1 MELVMKKDIVVIGAG
16 PAGLSF
22 ANSLAN
28 TGLNILLVESQ
39 SKDALS
45 DPAIDGR
52 DIALTHSSEKL
63 MTAMDTWSRIPADE
77 IFPIKEAMVVDG
89 DSEYAMHFDR
99 ARIPEEMLGFI
110 VSNHVIRKALYDKA
124 SSLEN
129 VEILTDVSVTAVK
142 TDEAA
147 AEVTLSNG
155 ETLKAALVISAD
167 SRFSETRR
175 KMGISADM
183 HDFGRVCIVCRVT
196 HEHSNQG
203 IAHECFFYGQ
213 TLAVLPLSENESS
226 IVITVSS
233 NMADR
238 IMSMNAETFSRHV
251 EGQFNS
257 KLGRME
263 LSTERFPYPL
273 VAVWA
278 NKFAGQRYAVI
289 GDAAVGMHP
298 VTAHGFN
305 LGLKSQ
311 HTLARLIKDAHKA
324 GTDIGASALLKRY
337 EFAHRKA
344 AKPIYLGTN
353 AIVKL
358 FTNDMPL
365 HRLARKAVLRFGNAF
380 PPVKRIITR
389 QLTET
394 SG

>member
-1 MELVMKKDIVVIGAG
+1 MKKDIVVIGAG

-22 ANSLAN
+22 ASSLAE
-28 TGLNILLVESQ
+28 TALNILVVERQ
-39 SKDALS
+39 TLKELS
-45 DPAIDGR
+45 DPALDGR
-52 DIALTHSSEKL
+52 DIALTHYSQKL
-63 MTAMDTWSRIPADE
+63 MAEMDTWSRIPEDKV
-77 IFPIKEAMVVDG
+77 FPIKEARVVDG
-89 DSEYAMHFDR
+89 DSSYALHFDR
-99 ARIPEEMLGFI
+99 ADIPEEMLGYI
-110 VSNHVIRKALYDKA
+110 VSNHVIRKALYEKVA
-124 SSLEN
+124 SLNNAEL
-129 VEILTDVSVTAVK
+129 LTEVSVTAVK
-142 TDEAA
+142 TDGEGAK
-147 AEVTLSNG
+147 VSLSNG
-155 ETLKAALVISAD
+155 DTVDAALVVSAD
-167 SRFSETRR
+167 SRFSEIRR

-183 HDFGRVCIVCRVT
+183 HDFGRVCIVCRVQ
-196 HEHSNQG
+196 HKQSNEG

-226 IVITVSS
+226 IVITASS

-238 IMSMNAETFSRHV
+238 IMGMDADEFSRHV
-251 EGQFNS
+251 EGQFKG

-278 NKFAGQRYAVI
+278 NQFIGQRYAVI

-305 LGLKSQ
+305 LGLRSQ
-311 HTLARLIKDAHKA
+311 QTLARLIREAHSA
-324 GTDIGASALLKRY
+324 GTDIGARNLLKRY
-337 EFAHRKA
+337 ESTHRRV

-365 HRLARKAVLRFGNAF
+365 HKLARKAVLRFGNLF
-380 PPVKRIITR
+380 PPVKRTITR

-394 SG
+394 KG